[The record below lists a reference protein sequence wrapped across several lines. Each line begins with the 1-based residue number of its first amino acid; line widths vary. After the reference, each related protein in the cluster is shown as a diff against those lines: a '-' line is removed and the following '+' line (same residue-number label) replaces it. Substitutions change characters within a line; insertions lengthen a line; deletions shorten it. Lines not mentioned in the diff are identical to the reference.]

1 MSVFM
6 CDSFAVQCDES
17 SKCVLKVIYGVDNC
31 FWQRVYGRQQ
41 AQQVLR
47 RSPARRNCQILSWRL
62 QRALF
67 PRRSLRW
74 VVCRS

>member
-1 MSVFM
+1 M

-31 FWQRVYGRQQ
+31 FSQQVYGRQQ
-41 AQQVLR
+41 VQQVLR
-47 RSPARRNCQILSWRL
+47 RSPVRRHCQTWNWRL

-74 VVCRS
+74 VACRR